1 MLGTLFVLNS
11 CFYPDLIKKAPEERS
26 KIFRGKTAYI
36 EPLFLSGISEI
47 DKLDIAEVEEYFASC
62 IYYKCIQES
71 EQTEPKAYAL
81 NSINHMLDYHKEAI
95 NLSLDEMIEKLTL
108 NESLF
113 EPLDYP
119 LLLAVPLILPNDGK
133 SISIIHEYA
142 KEFYEALEQIRKGEK
157 I

>member
-1 MLGTLFVLNS
+1 
-11 CFYPDLIKKAPEERS
+11 
-26 KIFRGKTAYI
+26 
-36 EPLFLSGISEI
+36 
-47 DKLDIAEVEEYFASC
+47 
-62 IYYKCIQES
+62 
-71 EQTEPKAYAL
+71 
-81 NSINHMLDYHKEAI
+81 MLDYHKEVI

-113 EPLDYP
+113 ESLDYP